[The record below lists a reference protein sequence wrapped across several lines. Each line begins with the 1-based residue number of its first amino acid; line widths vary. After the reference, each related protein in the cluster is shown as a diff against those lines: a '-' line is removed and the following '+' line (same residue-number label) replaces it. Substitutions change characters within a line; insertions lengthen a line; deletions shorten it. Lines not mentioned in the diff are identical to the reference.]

1 MSAAAAPQ
9 KPEPNSN
16 GSSALSEVKPF
27 VRPIHM
33 NVDDRVDARGLTYV
47 RMPRRDWH
55 GMWMWM
61 EDGSRKP
68 II

>member
-27 VRPIHM
+27 VRPIHV
-33 NVDDRVDARGLTYV
+33 NVDDRVDVRCTYAQKGLAWDV
-47 RMPRRDWH
+47 
-55 GMWMWM
+55 
-61 EDGSRKP
+61 DGGW
-68 II
+68 IA

>member
-27 VRPIHM
+27 VRPIHV
-33 NVDDRVDARGLTYV
+33 NVDDRVDVRTYAQKGLAWDV
-47 RMPRRDWH
+47 
-55 GMWMWM
+55 
-61 EDGSRKP
+61 DGGW
-68 II
+68 IA